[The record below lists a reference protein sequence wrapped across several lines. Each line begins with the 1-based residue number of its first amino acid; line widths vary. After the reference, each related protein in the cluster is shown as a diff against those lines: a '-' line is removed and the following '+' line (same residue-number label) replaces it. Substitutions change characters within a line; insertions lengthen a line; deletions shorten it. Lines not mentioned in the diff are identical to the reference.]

1 LCKVTR
7 SRLLFFLGCG
17 FATLL
22 RAHAP
27 PVYLPKPPLRV
38 DGNLLRDSD
47 GQRFLLTG
55 VNMPGLES
63 FTPAKVDLDAQ
74 QAMTSFT
81 FRVIQQRWNMN
92 AVRLP
97 VSPWIWKRDGQRYLD
112 RVKAAAAAANQE
124 GLVVILAA
132 EEDARSGA
140 PDDIGLPSAILPDF
154 WKACASAFKDAPLMV
169 FSLYHE
175 PSTRNIAGAVPTVR
189 RASEWQVWLKG
200 GALTQGRSTVGMQAL
215 VDAIRGVGAT
225 QIIAASSFHDTQD
238 FQGFGPDAYLRDAN
252 ILYEVHPF
260 YDHGVTDGARNANF
274 GFMAATFPVIAGEWG
289 MPFGQMSAACRAIPG
304 SVDQATNL
312 LYQTL
317 AYFNLRDISWAA
329 TDFGPASLIQNFTD
343 DSPTDLIGG
352 WTCDGVV
359 NPRIGIGRVILLWV
373 TGDPNGFGSLDV
385 NLIAS
390 AATLYVGP
398 PAPGELMSIYGQL
411 VGPADPVGARLD
423 ENGRV
428 TTTLGDTQVFFDGIA
443 APMLL
448 AGYYQT
454 NVQVPYEIAGKKSTV
469 VQLVY
474 RGVPS
479 NKLELPVLDVSPGFL
494 WHTAV
499 SQAAAINED
508 GSINGSSHA
517 APRGSIVSLFATGLG
532 QTAPPSVTGVLATQA
547 DPLALKATVTIG
559 NRSAEVLF
567 AGAAPGLVGVSQ
579 INARVPADVPLE
591 TQPVQAGVVVTVGG
605 TASIPGITIWV
616 K

>member
-1 LCKVTR
+1 MLY
-7 SRLLFFLGCG
+7 
-17 FATLL
+17 
-22 RAHAP
+22 AHAP

-55 VNMPGLES
+55 VNMPGLEA
-63 FTPAKVDLDAQ
+63 FTPAKADLDAQ
-74 QAMTSFT
+74 QAMMSFT

-97 VSPWIWKRDGQRYLD
+97 VSPWIWKRDGQSYLD
-112 RVKAAAAAANQE
+112 RIKAVAAAANQE

-132 EEDARSGA
+132 LEDARSGA
-140 PDDIGLPSAILPDF
+140 PDDPGLPSAILPDF
-154 WKACASAFKDAPLMV
+154 WKACAGAFRDAPLTI

-175 PSTRNIAGAVPTVR
+175 PSTRNIAGAVPTVHL
-189 RASEWQVWLKG
+189 ASDWQVWLKG
-200 GALTQGRSTVGMQAL
+200 GALTQGRSAVGMQAL

-225 QIIAASSFHDTQD
+225 QIIAASSFHDTLD
-238 FQGFGPDAYLRDAN
+238 FQGFGPDAYLRDASV
-252 ILYEVHPF
+252 LYEVHPF
-260 YDHGVTDGARNANF
+260 YDHGVTDESRSANF
-274 GFMAATFPVIAGEWG
+274 GFVAAKFPVLAGEWG
-289 MPFGQMSAACRAIPG
+289 MPFGQAGAACRAIPA

-317 AYFNLRDISWAA
+317 AYFNLRDISWTAA
-329 TDFGPASLIQNFTD
+329 DFGPASLIQNFID

-359 NPRIGIGRVILLWV
+359 NPRIGMGRVILLWV

-390 AATLYVGP
+390 AATLYVSP

-411 VGPADPVGARLD
+411 VGPADPVGARQD
-423 ENGRV
+423 ENGRIA
-428 TTTLGDTQVFFDGIA
+428 TTLADTQVFFDGIA

-454 NVQVPYEIAGKKSTV
+454 NVQVPYEIAGKKTTV

-474 RGVPS
+474 RGVSS
-479 NKLELPVLDVSPGFL
+479 NKLELPLLDVSPGLL
-494 WHTAV
+494 WHTTI
-499 SQAAAINED
+499 SQAAAINQD
-508 GSINGSSHA
+508 GSINGSSHP

-532 QTAPPSVTGVLATQA
+532 QTTPPSVTGALAAQA
-547 DPLALKATVTIG
+547 APLAVRVTVTIG
-559 NRSAEVLF
+559 DRSAEILY

-579 INARVPADVPLE
+579 INARVSADVPLDAP
-591 TQPVQAGVVVTVGG
+591 QVQAGVVVTVGG
-605 TASIPGITIWV
+605 AASIPGITIWV